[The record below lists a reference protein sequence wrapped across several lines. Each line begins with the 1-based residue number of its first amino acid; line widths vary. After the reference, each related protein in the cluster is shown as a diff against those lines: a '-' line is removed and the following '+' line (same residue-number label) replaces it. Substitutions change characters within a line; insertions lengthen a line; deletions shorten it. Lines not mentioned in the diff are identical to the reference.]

1 MVEREKLSGGASPRS
16 GKSAQPSDPEIV
28 AAARALWRFD
38 LCGLLLENGEHV
50 LCDDGRLAAR
60 LRRSRCLCREKSRAL
75 LIAAAAKRPKGPVD
89 KLIIEKPAPEK
100 AADGPL
106 AEEQTPP
113 PPEPPAPV
121 AAPSAP
127 APHLEAP
134 ALQQAPSVVP
144 APTGDAVRDATHWH
158 PIATVPPPPP
168 NGEGKRVL
176 YLLFD
181 PAVGVTPGYWVADP
195 WGGGDWFATSATL
208 DKLNPSHWM
217 PLPDPP

>member
-1 MVEREKLSGGASPRS
+1 MSRGAAPRS
-16 GKSAQPSDPEIV
+16 GKSVQPSDAEIV

-50 LCDDGRLAAR
+50 LCDDERLAPR
-60 LRRSRCLCREKSRAL
+60 LRHSRCLCREKSRAL
-75 LIAAAAKRPKGPVD
+75 LTAAAAKRPKPPVD
-89 KLIIEKPAPEK
+89 KVIIEKPAPDKVADAPAAEK
-100 AADGPL
+100 
-106 AEEQTPP
+106 
-113 PPEPPAPV
+113 PV
-121 AAPSAP
+121 ASPSAA
-127 APHLEAP
+127 APHFEAP

-144 APTGDAVRDATHWH
+144 APAGDAVRDATHWH

-168 NGEGKRVL
+168 DGEGKRVL

-195 WGGGDWFATSATL
+195 WGGGDWFATSAAL